1 MNFQNLSSRKI
12 LSDAFNSHMLCYI
25 VISNCFVSF
34 EIIAVS
40 WNILQNTLRLINK
53 FENFIQSFMESL
65 IADFIQVSRA
75 IAKFLFLQGRL
86 DYVCTQ
92 FCDFTN
98 FTISSFSKLFD
109 NS

>member
-1 MNFQNLSSRKI
+1 
-12 LSDAFNSHMLCYI
+12 MLCYI
-25 VISNCFVSF
+25 VISNFFVSF

-53 FENFIQSFMESL
+53 FENFIQSFMEGL

-92 FCDFTN
+92 SCDFTN
-98 FTISSFSKLFD
+98 FTISSFSKLFG